1 MFSFLKISK
10 SQRVMI
16 LLLGSLLVFS
26 SGITIGIY
34 IGSPDHS
41 DKISYSSEE
50 IDRRIVNKEFKEAII
65 AEAQK
70 SVDLPK
76 SLPNLDQFKN
86 EKVVDLKQDERTS
99 RAGWTAHALPFE
111 NTENKPLVSIVLDD
125 MGLNRLHSDWA
136 VSLKAPLTLSY
147 LPYAQDLAKQ
157 TQSARAQ
164 GHELLIHLPMEPRGA
179 ADPGPGALMV
189 NMDQMEIKKLL
200 ARALYAF
207 PGAIGVNNHMGSL
220 FTADYRAMS
229 IVLMQIKSSG
239 QLFLDSLTV
248 SNSLVSQL
256 GDKFNVPVVSRDVF
270 LDDID
275 KEDEIV
281 RRLREVE
288 RVALDKG
295 TAIAIGHPRLT
306 TLRVLE
312 EWLANLAEKK
322 IRLAPLSAVAK
333 KRLKRMQKNGV
344 LN

>member
-1 MFSFLKISK
+1 M
-10 SQRVMI
+10 
-16 LLLGSLLVFS
+16 
-26 SGITIGIY
+26 
-34 IGSPDHS
+34 
-41 DKISYSSEE
+41 
-50 IDRRIVNKEFKEAII
+50 
-65 AEAQK
+65 
-70 SVDLPK
+70 
-76 SLPNLDQFKN
+76 
-86 EKVVDLKQDERTS
+86 
-99 RAGWTAHALPFE
+99 AHAVPFE
-111 NTENKPLVSIVLDD
+111 NIENKPLVSIVLDD
-125 MGLNRLHSDWA
+125 MGLNQLHSDWA

-147 LPYAQDLAKQ
+147 LPYAKDLANQ
-157 TQSARAQ
+157 PQSARAQ
-164 GHELLIHLPMEPRGA
+164 GHELLIHLPMEPRGT

-239 QLFLDSLTV
+239 QLFLDSLTA

>member
-10 SQRVMI
+10 SQKVII
-16 LLLGSLLVFS
+16 LSLGSLLVFS
-26 SGITIGIY
+26 LGIAIGIY
-34 IGSPDHS
+34 IGPPDHS

-50 IDRRIVNKEFKEAII
+50 RDHRIVNKELKEVII
-65 AEAQK
+65 AETQK
-70 SVDLPK
+70 PVDLPK

-86 EKVVDLKQDERTS
+86 EKVFDLKQDERTS
-99 RAGWTAHALPFE
+99 RASWMAHALPFE

-147 LPYAQDLAKQ
+147 LPYAKDLANQ

-239 QLFLDSLTV
+239 QLFLDSLTA

>member
-1 MFSFLKISK
+1 MSF
-10 SQRVMI
+10 
-16 LLLGSLLVFS
+16 
-26 SGITIGIY
+26 
-34 IGSPDHS
+34 
-41 DKISYSSEE
+41 
-50 IDRRIVNKEFKEAII
+50 
-65 AEAQK
+65 
-70 SVDLPK
+70 
-76 SLPNLDQFKN
+76 
-86 EKVVDLKQDERTS
+86 
-99 RAGWTAHALPFE
+99 
-111 NTENKPLVSIVLDD
+111 
-125 MGLNRLHSDWA
+125 
-136 VSLKAPLTLSY
+136 
-147 LPYAQDLAKQ
+147 LPYAKDLANQ

-189 NMDQMEIKKLL
+189 NMDQIEIKKLL

>member
-10 SQRVMI
+10 AQRVII
-16 LLLGSLLVFS
+16 LSLGGLLVFS
-26 SGITIGIY
+26 FGIAIGIY
-34 IGSPDHS
+34 IGPPDHS
-41 DKISYSSEE
+41 DKISSSAEE
-50 IDRRIVNKEFKEAII
+50 RDRRIVKKELKEGIM
-65 AEAQK
+65 AETQTSA
-70 SVDLPK
+70 DRPN
-76 SLPNLDQFKN
+76 SLPNLNQFKN
-86 EKVVDLKQDERTS
+86 EKVFDFKQDERTS
-99 RAGWTAHALPFE
+99 RASWMAHAVPFE
-111 NTENKPLVSIVLDD
+111 STENRPLVSIVLDD
-125 MGLNRLHSDWA
+125 MGLNQLHSDWA

-147 LPYAQDLAKQ
+147 LPYAKDLTNQ

-164 GHELLIHLPMEPRGA
+164 GHELLIHLPMEPKGA

-189 NMDQMEIKKLL
+189 NMDQMEIKKRL

-239 QLFLDSLTV
+239 QLFLDSLTS
-248 SNSLVSQL
+248 SNSLVGQL
-256 GDKFNVPVVSRDVF
+256 GDKLNVPVVSRDVF

-288 RVALDKG
+288 RIALDKG
-295 TAIAIGHPRLT
+295 TAIAIGHPRRT

-312 EWLANLAEKK
+312 EWLADSAEKK
-322 IRLAPLSAVAK
+322 IRLAPLSAVAD
-333 KRLKRMQKNGV
+333 KRLRRMQKNGV

>member
-10 SQRVMI
+10 SQKVI
-16 LLLGSLLVFS
+16 LRSLGGLLVFS
-26 SGITIGIY
+26 LGIAIGIY
-34 IGSPDHS
+34 IGLPDHS
-41 DKISYSSEE
+41 DKISSSADEG
-50 IDRRIVNKEFKEAII
+50 DRRIVNKELKGGII
-65 AEAQK
+65 AETRK
-70 SVDLPK
+70 SVDRPK

-86 EKVVDLKQDERTS
+86 EKVFDFKQDERTS
-99 RAGWTAHALPFE
+99 RASWMAHAVPFK
-111 NTENKPLVSIVLDD
+111 NTENRPLVSIVLDD
-125 MGLNRLHSDWA
+125 MGLNQLHSDWA
-136 VSLKAPLTLSY
+136 VSLKAPLTLSF
-147 LPYAQDLAKQ
+147 LPYAKDLANQ

-239 QLFLDSLTV
+239 QLFLDSLTT
-248 SNSLVSQL
+248 SNSLVGQL
-256 GDKFNVPVVSRDVF
+256 GDKLNVPVVSRDVF

>member
-239 QLFLDSLTV
+239 QLFLD
-248 SNSLVSQL
+248 
-256 GDKFNVPVVSRDVF
+256 
-270 LDDID
+270 
-275 KEDEIV
+275 
-281 RRLREVE
+281 
-288 RVALDKG
+288 
-295 TAIAIGHPRLT
+295 
-306 TLRVLE
+306 
-312 EWLANLAEKK
+312 
-322 IRLAPLSAVAK
+322 LS
-333 KRLKRMQKNGV
+333 NGV
-344 LN
+344 KLSC

>member
-10 SQRVMI
+10 SQKVI
-16 LLLGSLLVFS
+16 LLSLGSLLVFS
-26 SGITIGIY
+26 LGIAIGIY
-34 IGSPDHS
+34 IGPPDHA

-50 IDRRIVNKEFKEAII
+50 SDHRIVNKELKEVII
-65 AEAQK
+65 AETQK
-70 SVDLPK
+70 PVDLHK
-76 SLPNLDQFKN
+76 SLPNLDQFKS
-86 EKVVDLKQDERTS
+86 EKVSDFKQDERTS
-99 RAGWTAHALPFE
+99 RASWMVHAIPFE

-147 LPYAQDLAKQ
+147 LPYAKDLANQ

-275 KEDEIV
+275 KKDEIV
-281 RRLREVE
+281 RRLKEVE

>member
-1 MFSFLKISK
+1 MSSFLKISK
-10 SQRVMI
+10 SQRITI
-16 LLLGSLLVFS
+16 LSLGSLLVFS
-26 SGITIGIY
+26 LGIAIGVY
-34 IGSPDHS
+34 IGPPDHS
-41 DKISYSSEE
+41 DQISSSAEE
-50 IDRRIVNKEFKEAII
+50 PGRRTLKKELKEGII
-65 AEAQK
+65 SKAQK
-70 SVDLPK
+70 SVERPK
-76 SLPNLDQFKN
+76 SLPILDQSKK
-86 EKVVDLKQDERTS
+86 EKVFYSKQDERIS
-99 RAGWTAHALPFE
+99 GASWMAQAVPFE
-111 NTENKPLVSIVLDD
+111 NIENKPLVSIVLDD
-125 MGLNRLHSDWA
+125 MGLNQLHSDWA
-136 VSLKAPLTLSY
+136 VSLKAPLTLSF
-147 LPYAQDLAKQ
+147 LPYAKDLANQ

-239 QLFLDSLTV
+239 QLFLDSLTT
-248 SNSLVSQL
+248 SNSLVGQL
-256 GDKFNVPVVSRDVF
+256 GDKLNVPVVSRDVF

-312 EWLANLAEKK
+312 KWLANLAEKK

>member
-26 SGITIGIY
+26 SGIAIGIY

-322 IRLAPLSAVAK
+322 NKAGATQR
-333 KRLKRMQKNGV
+333 GC
-344 LN
+344 

>member
-1 MFSFLKISK
+1 MPLVVIS
-10 SQRVMI
+10 SLI

-111 NTENKPLVSIVLDD
+111 NTEIKPLVSIVLDD

-147 LPYAQDLAKQ
+147 LPYAKDLANQ

-164 GHELLIHLPMEPRGA
+164 GHELLIHLPMEPLGA

-189 NMDQMEIKKLL
+189 NMDQIEIKKLL

-239 QLFLDSLTV
+239 QLFLDSLTT
-248 SNSLVSQL
+248 SNSLVGQL
-256 GDKFNVPVVSRDVF
+256 GDKLNVPVVSRDVF

-333 KRLKRMQKNGV
+333 KRLK
-344 LN
+344 

>member
-1 MFSFLKISK
+1 MSSFLKISK
-10 SQRVMI
+10 SQRITI
-16 LLLGSLLVFS
+16 LSLGSLLVFS
-26 SGITIGIY
+26 LGIAIGVY
-34 IGSPDHS
+34 IGPPDHS
-41 DKISYSSEE
+41 DQISSSAEE
-50 IDRRIVNKEFKEAII
+50 PGRRTLKKELKEGII
-65 AEAQK
+65 SKAQK
-70 SVDLPK
+70 SVERPK
-76 SLPNLDQFKN
+76 SLPILDQFKKK
-86 EKVVDLKQDERTS
+86 KVFDTKQDERIS
-99 RAGWTAHALPFE
+99 GASWMAHAVPFE
-111 NTENKPLVSIVLDD
+111 NIENKPLVSIVLDD
-125 MGLNRLHSDWA
+125 MGLNQFHSDWA

-147 LPYAQDLAKQ
+147 LPYAKDLANQ

-164 GHELLIHLPMEPRGA
+164 GHELLVHLPMEPRGA

-189 NMDQMEIKKLL
+189 NMDQLEIEKLL

-239 QLFLDSLTV
+239 QLFLDSLTA

-275 KEDEIV
+275 EKDEIV

-312 EWLANLAEKK
+312 EWLSNLAEKK

>member
-1 MFSFLKISK
+1 MSSFLKISK
-10 SQRVMI
+10 SQRITI
-16 LLLGSLLVFS
+16 LSLGSLLVFS
-26 SGITIGIY
+26 LGIAIGVY
-34 IGSPDHS
+34 IGPPDHS
-41 DKISYSSEE
+41 DQISSSAEE
-50 IDRRIVNKEFKEAII
+50 PGRRTLKKELKEGII
-65 AEAQK
+65 SKAQK
-70 SVDLPK
+70 SVERPK
-76 SLPNLDQFKN
+76 SLPILDQSKK
-86 EKVVDLKQDERTS
+86 EKVFYSKQDERIS
-99 RAGWTAHALPFE
+99 GASWMAHAVPFE
-111 NTENKPLVSIVLDD
+111 NTENTPLVSIVLDD
-125 MGLNRLHSDWA
+125 MGLNQLHSDWA
-136 VSLKAPLTLSY
+136 VSLKAPLTLSF
-147 LPYAQDLAKQ
+147 LPYAKDLANQ

-164 GHELLIHLPMEPRGA
+164 GHELLIHLPMEPLGA

-189 NMDQMEIKKLL
+189 NMDQIEIKKLL

-239 QLFLDSLTV
+239 QLFLDSLTT
-248 SNSLVSQL
+248 SNSLVGQL
-256 GDKFNVPVVSRDVF
+256 GDKLNVPVVSRDVF

-312 EWLANLAEKK
+312 KWLANLAEKK